1 MSESTEKPS
10 RVRLAL
16 PANVRLALTKLS
28 QKDFNCRLAKFPL
41 LALIVLPTFWLV
53 GALVDL
59 VFNLTWATRLGFLV
73 VSAALAGWL
82 FYQHVLIPIRRR
94 LNLRASALLVERKF
108 PEFRTSLVSAID
120 FTADAN
126 GVADRSAPLVEILL
140 GQVSRLVDRT
150 DILRGI
156 VNTRPL
162 KRLLLAAIGVLAV
175 VGSLVWYFQPQSLV
189 LARRVFLSKDGL
201 PSRTTVEPLT
211 ADFILDTGANVELAV
226 RAHGVVPRSG
236 RLTVVHADGHSETI
250 AVNATPAEPGV
261 FRVTLR
267 NVLQSF
273 QYHFEINDGESPAF
287 AVKTR
292 SLPQLAKMKF
302 IYLPPSHTGRPLTE
316 LPPGSLSLLAGSR
329 LIIEAEATQPLEVA
343 TLELHGLDQ
352 KVRMENGN
360 RASNLQH
367 RIESSEAKLKDQRAG
382 IEKLVPGVTAAQAD
396 QDAAQKVLDEARKR
410 ADAAPA
416 GDEKRKLQWDVEKAG
431 NTLQEARGE
440 LDRARSQSE
449 QAKREM
455 EGLQRETE
463 ELKKQLEAAQK
474 ERVPDKEA
482 AAKQKQVVR
491 AEIPIPD
498 QGLTGLS
505 IHLTNEEG
513 LASTNDPVYR
523 VNITTDMPP
532 TVDITEPKSEKKT
545 VLPGDKVALK
555 YRARDDYKLEKLSLC
570 YVILRPNA
578 EGEPVPESQ
587 ATIPLTFL
595 KDASTVE
602 GGYVWDLATFV
613 PALTEG
619 CSVNYWIEASDYY
632 TLYKSDRPASRK
644 MILSVV
650 SPEEKKA
657 ELVAEMEKAAREI
670 ERLSERQRKTNEKT
684 DANIRK

>member
-1 MSESTEKPS
+1 MSEFPANSS
-10 RVRLAL
+10 RVRFAI
-16 PANVRLALTKLS
+16 PANVRLALTRLS
-28 QKDFNCRLAKFPL
+28 QQDFRCRVARFPL
-41 LALIVLPTFWLV
+41 LVLIVLPAFWLLE
-53 GALVDL
+53 ALVDL
-59 VFNLTWATRLGFLV
+59 VFNLTWGARLGFLF

-82 FYQHVLIPIRRR
+82 FYRHVCIPIRRR

-120 FTADAN
+120 FTADTN
-126 GVADRSAPLVEILL
+126 GVSDRSAPLVEILL
-140 GQVSRLVDRT
+140 GQVTRLVDRT
-150 DILRGI
+150 EILRGI
-156 VNTRPL
+156 VDTRPV
-162 KRLLLAAIGVLAV
+162 KRLLLAAIGVLMV

-211 ADFILDTGANVELAV
+211 ADFTLDKGANVELAA
-226 RAHGVVPRSG
+226 RADGVVPRSG
-236 RLTVVHADGHSETI
+236 RLIVVHSDGQSETVV
-250 AVNATPAEPGV
+250 VNATPTEPGV
-261 FRVTLR
+261 FRVILR

-273 QYHFEINDGESPAF
+273 KYHFEINDGTSPEF
-287 AVKTR
+287 VVKTR
-292 SLPQLAKMKF
+292 SLPELTKARF
-302 IYLPPSHTGRPLTE
+302 IYLPPSYTGRPLTE

-329 LIIEAEATQPLEVA
+329 LIIEAEATQPLDVA
-343 TLELHGLDQ
+343 TLELQGLDQ
-352 KVRMENGN
+352 RIRMDNGN

-367 RIESSEAKLKDQRAG
+367 RIEFNEAKLKDLREG
-382 IEKLVPGVTAAQAD
+382 IEKLDPGLAAAKAD
-396 QDAAQKVLDEARKR
+396 QDAAQKALEEARKL
-410 ADAAPA
+410 ADASPA
-416 GDEKRKLQWDVEKAG
+416 GDEKRKLQWEAEKAG
-431 NTLQEARGE
+431 NALQEARGE
-440 LDRARSQSE
+440 FERIRSQSDL
-449 QAKREM
+449 AKREM
-455 EGLQRETE
+455 EGLQRETD
-463 ELKKQLEAAQK
+463 ELRKQLETARK
-474 ERVPDKEA
+474 EPAPDKEA

-491 AEIPIPD
+491 AEIPIPA

-505 IHLTNEEG
+505 VQLVNEEG
-513 LASTNDPVYR
+513 LPSTNDPVYR
-523 VNITTDMPP
+523 VNITADMPP
-532 TVDITEPKSEKKT
+532 TVDITEPRSEKKT

-587 ATIPLTFL
+587 ETIPLTFP

-602 GGYVWDLATFV
+602 GDYVWDLATFV

-619 CSVNYWIEASDYY
+619 CSLNYWIEASDYY

-644 MILSVV
+644 MILAVV